1 MTAIT
6 RSHVARYVQDLEDT
20 WAFRLKIAAEHERDE
35 LRVRYGQ
42 QRARVRTT
50 LLAAV
55 LGMTDLRQ
63 LLHDPDGVVIAATD
77 DGSLIWDTLVDV
89 DPEPRFYVG
98 PRPGFLRYHTA
109 LADVATLVPIDEVR
123 RHLRER
129 ITERIAAITS
139 EERAL
144 TAAPGDPD
152 WERASKGPGDGSG
165 SVCWSTGGR
174 TSTSRADGCVSSG
187 RSWRT
192 NVAADGRAPQHSV
205 RPAHGPDFTET
216 IMSDP
221 TDPAATTDLQSGS
234 L

>member
-1 MTAIT
+1 MTAIPL
-6 RSHVARYVQDLEDT
+6 SHVARYVQDLEDT
-20 WAFRLKIAAEHERDE
+20 WAFRLKMAAEHERDE

-63 LLHDPDGVVIAATD
+63 LLHDPDGVVIATTA

-152 WERASKGPGDGSG
+152 WELYESSQQGTRRWQRQRLLEHRWPYFNFARRRLRQLRDELEDE
-165 SVCWSTGGR
+165 R
-174 TSTSRADGCVSSG
+174 GC
-187 RSWRT
+187 
-192 NVAADGRAPQHSV
+192 
-205 RPAHGPDFTET
+205 
-216 IMSDP
+216 
-221 TDPAATTDLQSGS
+221 
-234 L
+234 